1 MDKDFPDYERFRKLI
16 FEDANRLILG
26 LNALNLSNDIYS
38 YLDDR
43 ISNGFISDAVMYLE
57 MAFQDGKVSEDNFRA
72 VMFVLS
78 RIESLE
84 EVA

>member
-1 MDKDFPDYERFRKLI
+1 MDKNSPDYERFRKLI
-16 FEDANRLILG
+16 LEDANRLVLG
-26 LNALNLSNDIYS
+26 LNALSLSNEVYS

-43 ISNGFISDAVMYLE
+43 ISNGFITDAIMYLE
-57 MAFQDGKVSEDNFRA
+57 MVFQAGKISEQNFRA